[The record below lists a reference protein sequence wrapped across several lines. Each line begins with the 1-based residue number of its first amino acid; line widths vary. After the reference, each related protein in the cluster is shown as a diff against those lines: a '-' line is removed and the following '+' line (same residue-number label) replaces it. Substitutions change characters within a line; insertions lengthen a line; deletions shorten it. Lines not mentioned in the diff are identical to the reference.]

1 MYTIYYHIAVHSF
14 VPVIV
19 NDRHILL
26 DVTHYVQVFGFT
38 GFNIAKIIV
47 YCTNTNLTFYILNW
61 PLTASCWYLR
71 KLYQTI
77 AKKSN

>member
-26 DVTHYVQVFGFT
+26 DVTHYVKVFGFT
-38 GFNIAKIIV
+38 DFNIAKINV
-47 YCTNTNLTFYILNW
+47 YCTNTNLRY
-61 PLTASCWYLR
+61 
-71 KLYQTI
+71 
-77 AKKSN
+77 